1 VGALGRAFER
11 REIRFAPGSERA
23 YEGAEWRDA
32 IVVVERGEIELEGLH
47 GGRISFASGAV
58 LFLCGLPLRLL
69 RNRGAVP
76 AVLSAISR
84 PRR

>member
-1 VGALGRAFER
+1 MR
-11 REIRFAPGSERA
+11 RETRNVIETEPVGPYTLLR
-23 YEGAEWRDA
+23 
-32 IVVVERGEIELEGLH
+32 VERGEIELEGLH
-47 GGRISFASGAV
+47 GSRVSFASGAV